1 MKNNSQNEISSKF
14 IKLTPK
20 REKDNKLGKLF
31 LKNFVHKNTTPSNKI
46 RKEENNIFP
55 IYKNNPNNKRN
66 SKVSSNDN
74 NNSQINNNSNIF
86 SYGIKSSHNLIENFP
101 HMSTNL
107 VSNSFNLKNYFNLSQ
122 KSKKNNMHIFPYI
135 NSYEKSNI
143 DEKSVILKKDNK
155 DIFKKSKFFNN
166 NNKIRR
172 NSVHDKSDK
181 ESKVFK
187 LSRKYIKM
195 KTFLDVNKEIDLL
208 TNENKLNKEIE
219 ESNNVIKK
227 NEGKGALNQ
236 KLLYSKKF
244 NNYIVKIYKAVDHK
258 PLLNPRKNKKNEL
271 EFYKTRNKD
280 KSPKYYIMDYLNSFD
295 PKKSLAKIKDKIKI
309 ANIGNPKRAK
319 KLLLDEA
326 YENLEYLIYKK
337 NKIFQHHDILEKIKD
352 KNQILIRKKREEYIQ
367 KIINEILL
375 KINFNHKKTILN
387 IHLNNIIIS
396 QVIDFNNHIKLNIMR
411 HVLTKSEKDE
421 NLYFINLIKHFLYSG
436 NKLKFPLIKS
446 FRKVETGPIYKS
458 KTIEKFIEFNNKKIY
473 YLYFSIKFQ
482 LLDCET
488 ILKSYDTKK
497 SMLFSP
503 NKAAKGMSI
512 IREEKDESFVPNS
525 SVLLST
531 LEKRMKINHSHKRA
545 RRTKRLRDRIKYFS
559 PNKILMDFN
568 LTKNIINLRNS
579 NAQEELK
586 NRYLNLK
593 KLTRLF
599 NKNKRASLSS
609 SDSFEYKKKSQ
620 KAFRRGSRMVL
631 FSDRTVKEDNEEIHQ
646 RDKALL
652 FGHFFSCVKVSQYD
666 KLINILKRFSKYID
680 LTYKQDNGDTLL
692 HLCVRHSLPFYFY
705 KFLVNHGVNINSQ
718 NNEGDTVLHLAAK
731 AHKYKLI
738 DLLIKLGASEYICN
752 QKKKNCWECL

>member
-31 LKNFVHKNTTPSNKI
+31 LKNFVHKNTTPSNQI

-122 KSKKNNMHIFPYI
+122 KSKKNNIHIFPYI

-271 EFYKTRNKD
+271 FK
-280 KSPKYYIMDYLNSFD
+280 
-295 PKKSLAKIKDKIKI
+295 
-309 ANIGNPKRAK
+309 
-319 KLLLDEA
+319 
-326 YENLEYLIYKK
+326 
-337 NKIFQHHDILEKIKD
+337 
-352 KNQILIRKKREEYIQ
+352 
-367 KIINEILL
+367 
-375 KINFNHKKTILN
+375 
-387 IHLNNIIIS
+387 
-396 QVIDFNNHIKLNIMR
+396 
-411 HVLTKSEKDE
+411 
-421 NLYFINLIKHFLYSG
+421 
-436 NKLKFPLIKS
+436 
-446 FRKVETGPIYKS
+446 
-458 KTIEKFIEFNNKKIY
+458 
-473 YLYFSIKFQ
+473 
-482 LLDCET
+482 
-488 ILKSYDTKK
+488 
-497 SMLFSP
+497 
-503 NKAAKGMSI
+503 
-512 IREEKDESFVPNS
+512 
-525 SVLLST
+525 
-531 LEKRMKINHSHKRA
+531 
-545 RRTKRLRDRIKYFS
+545 
-559 PNKILMDFN
+559 
-568 LTKNIINLRNS
+568 
-579 NAQEELK
+579 
-586 NRYLNLK
+586 
-593 KLTRLF
+593 
-599 NKNKRASLSS
+599 
-609 SDSFEYKKKSQ
+609 
-620 KAFRRGSRMVL
+620 
-631 FSDRTVKEDNEEIHQ
+631 
-646 RDKALL
+646 
-652 FGHFFSCVKVSQYD
+652 
-666 KLINILKRFSKYID
+666 
-680 LTYKQDNGDTLL
+680 
-692 HLCVRHSLPFYFY
+692 
-705 KFLVNHGVNINSQ
+705 
-718 NNEGDTVLHLAAK
+718 
-731 AHKYKLI
+731 
-738 DLLIKLGASEYICN
+738 
-752 QKKKNCWECL
+752 

>member
-1 MKNNSQNEISSKF
+1 MKNNSQHEISSKF

-20 REKDNKLGKLF
+20 RDKDNKLGKLF
-31 LKNFVHKNTTPSNKI
+31 LKSFVHKNTAPSNQI

-66 SKVSSNDN
+66 SKISSNDN
-74 NNSQINNNSNIF
+74 NNCQINSNSNIF
-86 SYGIKSSHNLIENFP
+86 SYRRKSSHNLIENIP
-101 HMSTNL
+101 PKSPNL
-107 VSNSFNLKNYFNLSQ
+107 ESNSFNLKNYFNLSQ
-122 KSKKNNMHIFPYI
+122 TSKKNNLQFFPYI
-135 NSYEKSNI
+135 NSFEKSNI
-143 DEKSVILKKDNK
+143 DEKSVLLKKDSK
-155 DIFKKSKFFNN
+155 DLFKKSKFFNN
-166 NNKIRR
+166 NNRR
-172 NSVHDKSDK
+172 TNSVHDKSDK
-181 ESKVFK
+181 EGKTFK

-195 KTFLDVNKEIDLL
+195 KTFMDVNKEIDIL
-208 TNENKLNKEIE
+208 TNENKLKKEKE
-219 ESNNVIKK
+219 ENNVIKK
-227 NEGKGALNQ
+227 KEGKGVLNQ

-258 PLLNPRKNKKNEL
+258 PLLNPRKNRKNGL
-271 EFYKTRNKD
+271 EFYKIRNKD

-295 PKKSLAKIKDKIKI
+295 PKKSLAKMKDKINS
-309 ANIGNPKRAK
+309 ANIGNPKREK
-319 KLLLDEA
+319 KLLLDQA

-337 NKIFQHHDILEKIKD
+337 NKIFQHHDILQKIKD
-352 KNQILIRKKREEYIQ
+352 KNQVLIRKKREEYIQ

-375 KINFNHKKTILN
+375 KINYNHKKTILN
-387 IHLNNIIIS
+387 IHFNNIIIS

-436 NKLKFPLIKS
+436 NKIKFPLIKT
-446 FRKVETGPIYKS
+446 FREMTSGPIYKS
-458 KTIEKFIEFNNKKIY
+458 TTIEKFIEFNKKKIY
-473 YLYFSIKFQ
+473 YLYFSTKFQ

-488 ILKSYDTKK
+488 ILKSYITKK
-497 SMLFSP
+497 FIYSSP
-503 NKAAKGMSI
+503 KKIVKDISI
-512 IREEKDESFVPNS
+512 IKEEKGESIAPNS

-531 LEKRMKINHSHKRA
+531 LEKRIKINHSRKRTK
-545 RRTKRLRDRIKYFS
+545 RVKRLRDRIKYFS
-559 PNKILMDFN
+559 PNKIIMDFN

-579 NAQEELK
+579 NIQEEVLK
-586 NRYLNLK
+586 NRFLNLK
-593 KLTRLF
+593 KFSRLF

-620 KAFRRGSRMVL
+620 KALPRCSRLLL
-631 FSDRTVKEDNEEIHQ
+631 FTDRTVKEDNEEVHQ

-652 FGHFFSCVKVSQYD
+652 FDHFFSCVKVSQYD

-680 LTYKQDNGDTLL
+680 LNYKRDNGDTLL

-731 AHKYKLI
+731 AHNYKLI